1 MEKTAKTIDE
11 LFLTP
16 EEFEDMKYRHLSG
29 PNGWLLFAACS
40 SGIDFA
46 EKVKKDYEEML
57 RKKNSQLLQKVP
69 LIKEFEE
76 NGKKKEMTIRFE
88 DTETCPRLPRG
99 LEGHVAG
106 SDVYV
111 FQCVHESISGR
122 TVNENLMELYQMLRT
137 LKVHRAKTVTAVLPY
152 LAYSR
157 QDKPTFL
164 EREASLS
171 KLNADLMIASG
182 ANGVLSYHLHT
193 EGVRGF
199 FEPHAHVVPLT
210 GLDLFLDIFSEFQG
224 KSDIVAV
231 SPDAGGLKFVLKFSE
246 MMDLGHAVMNKY
258 RYTKDSSSLLGVVG
272 ALDGKKKAVILD
284 DETVTGSSLINAGRA
299 LKDNYSIDEIHAA
312 VSHLKITKNRI
323 SSIIDAN
330 KNGYLTTLNVTDSIP
345 QPDYIKDL
353 PFVKIY
359 GLSKRIATVINMLHY
374 NQSVKALLHR
384 R

>member
-1 MEKTAKTIDE
+1 
-11 LFLTP
+11 
-16 EEFEDMKYRHLSG
+16 
-29 PNGWLLFAACS
+29 
-40 SGIDFA
+40 
-46 EKVKKDYEEML
+46 
-57 RKKNSQLLQKVP
+57 
-69 LIKEFEE
+69 
-76 NGKKKEMTIRFE
+76 
-88 DTETCPRLPRG
+88 
-99 LEGHVAG
+99 
-106 SDVYV
+106 
-111 FQCVHESISGR
+111 
-122 TVNENLMELYQMLRT
+122 
-137 LKVHRAKTVTAVLPY
+137 
-152 LAYSR
+152 
-157 QDKPTFL
+157 
-164 EREASLS
+164 
-171 KLNADLMIASG
+171 
-182 ANGVLSYHLHT
+182 
-193 EGVRGF
+193 
-199 FEPHAHVVPLT
+199 
-210 GLDLFLDIFSEFQG
+210 LFLDIFSEFQG